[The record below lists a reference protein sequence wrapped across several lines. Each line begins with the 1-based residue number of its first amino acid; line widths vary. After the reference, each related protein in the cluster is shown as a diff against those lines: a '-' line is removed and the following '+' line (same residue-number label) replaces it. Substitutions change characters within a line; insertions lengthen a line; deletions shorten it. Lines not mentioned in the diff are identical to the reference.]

1 MTKEGF
7 VNIGKKVH
15 YFYNIND
22 YENRPTAIFLHGK
35 SFKAETWMSIK
46 TDEFLDKLNFNFIAV
61 DYPGWGLSES
71 NEEYYPVDQ
80 NADNAGIFINKFIN
94 KLKITNIALV
104 GASFS
109 VPFVINYALQKGS
122 NVNAL
127 ILVGGVW
134 NDNLRSNINKIKIP
148 TLIIYGE
155 KDKTVGLEPAYN
167 YKRYIEHSLMEIV
180 KNSGHPVYLDNTEEF
195 FQIVSNFLNNYFVQ
209 NK

>member
-1 MTKEGF
+1 MAKEGF
-7 VNIGKKVH
+7 VTIGKKVH
-15 YFYNIND
+15 YFYNIKSN
-22 YENRPTAIFLHGK
+22 ENRPTVIFLHGK
-35 SFKAETWMSIK
+35 SFKAETWLSIK
-46 TDEFLDKLNFNFIAV
+46 TDEFLDKQKFNFIAV

-71 NEEYYPVDQ
+71 NEEYYPIDP
-80 NADNAGIFINKFIN
+80 NADNAGEFINKFIN
-94 KLKITNIALV
+94 ELKISNIALV

-109 VPFVINYALQKGS
+109 VPFVINYALKKN

-134 NDNLRSNINKIKIP
+134 NDNLKPHMDKIKIP

-167 YKRYIEHSLMEIV
+167 YKKHIEHSLMEIV
-180 KNSGHPVYLDNTEEF
+180 KNSGHPVYLDNPEEF